1 MRKKKLSFEQR
12 KRRLGVLFLLPWLIG
27 FVLFFLA
34 PLFQSLQ
41 FSFQELEPTRSG
53 YELHFLGFDNFSK
66 AVYVH
71 PLFNQYLTRSIS
83 HMVVNVPLI
92 IFFSL
97 FAATLLN
104 QRFRGRAVVR
114 AIFFL
119 PVILASGVIVSIQ
132 EASFMSE
139 FMNQST
145 AGGVVE
151 GSGGILRGIAFER
164 MMLNSG
170 VSPGIV
176 DYLVGAVNRIYEIV
190 SKSGVQILIFLAGL
204 QSIPSTL
211 YEASRMEGATGY
223 EAFWKITFPMISP
236 LIMTNVVYT
245 IIDSFS
251 HNDVTKL
258 ISDVAFINLD
268 FGLSSAMSWIYF
280 GTIALILA
288 ISSYLISKNVFYNE

>member
-1 MRKKKLSFEQR
+1 M
-12 KRRLGVLFLLPWLIG
+12 VFLLPWLIG
-27 FVLFFLA
+27 FALFFLA
-34 PLFQSLQ
+34 PLLQSL
-41 FSFQELEPTRSG
+41 SFGFHELVPTREG
-53 YELHFLGFDNFSK
+53 YELHFKGLENFSK

-71 PLFNQYLTRSIS
+71 PLFNQYLSNS
-83 HMVVNVPLI
+83 VGHMVVNVPLI

-104 QRFRGRAVVR
+104 QRFLGRSAVR

-119 PVILASGVIVSIQ
+119 PVILASGVIVTIQ
-132 EASFMSE
+132 EASFMSQ

-145 AGGVVE
+145 ANGVVE
-151 GSGGILRGIAFER
+151 GAGNMLRGIELEN
-164 MMLNSG
+164 MLLHSG
-170 VSPGIV
+170 VSPLIV
-176 DYLVGAVNRIYEIV
+176 EYLTDAVNRIYEIV

-204 QSIPSTL
+204 QSISPSL
-211 YEASRMEGATGY
+211 YEASRIEGATGY

-236 LIMTNVVYT
+236 LIMTNVIYT

-251 HNDVTKL
+251 HNAVTKL

-288 ISSYLISKNVFYNE
+288 VSSYIISKNVFYNE